1 MSTDRR
7 AEAVSDGVLWLVSWG
22 IRAAVGVSL
31 LWSVVFGFSFL
42 YFGLARES
50 VGLLLIG
57 GVHMLMLCGSIWL
70 FLSILDE

>member
-7 AEAVSDGVLWLVSWG
+7 AKSVGGGVLWLVSWG
-22 IRAAVGVSL
+22 IRAAVAVSL
-31 LWSVVFGFSFL
+31 LWSVVFGFSFV

-57 GVHMLMLCGSIWL
+57 GVHMLMLSGSVWL